1 MKLFI
6 ANRGEI
12 ARRIIRT
19 AQKLN
24 WITVAGY
31 ADPDANAPFVLEASE
46 AIRIGPSALSE
57 SYLSAE
63 AILKAAKATGATA
76 IHPGYGFLSENADF
90 AQQVKDAGLIWV
102 GPKPALIAMMG
113 SKIEA
118 RKIAETAGVPII
130 PGFSGSQQ
138 SDDLQSAASS
148 IGYPVLIKA
157 SAGGGGKGIRV
168 AHSQETFFKA
178 LDEAQNEASRSFN
191 NSDVIVE
198 RYIEQ
203 PKHIEVQIVGDT
215 FGNIIELGTRDCS
228 VQRRYQKIVE
238 EAPALNL
245 NPDTELELRETA
257 IQLARN
263 IGYDNVGT
271 VEFIVD
277 AATGEYF
284 FLEMN
289 TRLQVEHP
297 ITEMVTGLDLVELQ
311 MLSATGEELAIRQ
324 DEIMFAGHA
333 IEFRLN
339 AEDPS
344 DNFSPRTGV
353 IDHLSIP
360 KLVRWDSGIEVGS
373 NISPFYDSMIAK
385 LIISAPSRPEALTA
399 AATALEN
406 LLVGPVANNAS
417 LLYWL
422 LDQNEFREGSITSRF
437 LDEIDVPIA
446 TIDSVSIGTAANAL
460 LKSIQSNELG
470 PWSSVKSFRVT
481 NHKPAFDVLLSDSE
495 GKIHEV
501 KTNFSAATD
510 RVSVD
515 FATKSVAIN
524 QRGAT
529 HVFQL
534 ADRTEAWMLD
544 SSIGSGNIG
553 DLTAPFPAV
562 IIETP
567 VQAGDDV
574 EPGDI
579 VLVIEAM
586 KMLHSLT
593 ATGHGTVSTLR
604 VETGDAVQSKQIL
617 MTFSN
622 TKSDSERQLNDS

>member
-24 WITVAGY
+24 WTTVAGY

-46 AIRIGPSALSE
+46 SIRIGPSALSE

-63 AILKAAKATGATA
+63 AILNAAKATEATA

-90 AQQVKDAGLIWV
+90 AQQVKDAGLVWV
-102 GPKPALIAMMG
+102 GPSPALIAMMG

-138 SDDLQSAASS
+138 SDDLQTAADR

-168 AHSQETFFKA
+168 AHSQGTFSKA
-178 LDEAQNEASRSFN
+178 LDEARNEASRSFN
-191 NSDVIVE
+191 DSDVIVE
-198 RYIEQ
+198 RYIQQ
-203 PKHIEVQIVGDT
+203 PRHIEVQIVGDV
-215 FGNIIELGTRDCS
+215 FGNIIDLGTRDCS

-238 EAPALNL
+238 EAPASNL
-245 NPDTELELRETA
+245 NPETELGLRETA
-257 IQLARN
+257 TLLAKK

-311 MLSATGEELAIRQ
+311 ILSATGKELAIRQ
-324 DEIMFAGHA
+324 DDITFAGHA

-353 IDHLSIP
+353 IDHLSVP
-360 KLVRWDSGIEVGS
+360 EFVRWDSGIEVGS
-373 NISPFYDSMIAK
+373 EISPFYDSMIAK
-385 LIISAPSRPEALTA
+385 LIISAPTRSETLTA

-406 LLVGPVANNAS
+406 LLIGPVANNAS

-422 LDQNEFREGSITSRF
+422 LSQDQFREGSITSRF

-446 TIDSVSIGTAANAL
+446 TIDSASIGTAATAL
-460 LKSIQSNELG
+460 LRSVQSDELG
-470 PWSSVKSFRVT
+470 PWASVKSFRVT
-481 NHKPAFDVLLSDSE
+481 NHKAAFDVLLSDSE
-495 GKIHEV
+495 GKLHEV
-501 KTNFSAATD
+501 QTNFSASKSRLSLD
-510 RVSVD
+510 IK
-515 FATKSVAIN
+515 TKSAAVN
-524 QRGAT
+524 ERGAT

-544 SSIGSGNIG
+544 SSVGLGNIG
-553 DLTAPFPAV
+553 DLIAPFPAV

-579 VLVIEAM
+579 VLVIDAM

-604 VETGDAVQSKQIL
+604 VATGDAVQSKQIL

-622 TKSDSERQLNDS
+622 TKSDSERRPNDE

>member
-19 AQKLN
+19 AQNLN

-31 ADPDANAPFVLEASE
+31 ADPDANAPFVQEASE

-63 AILKAAKATGATA
+63 AILNAARATEATA

-90 AQQVKDAGLIWV
+90 AQRVKDEGLIWV
-102 GPKPALIAMMG
+102 GPSPALIAMMG

-138 SDDLQSAASS
+138 SDDLQKAADS

-168 AHSQETFFKA
+168 AHSQENFFKA
-178 LDEAQNEASRSFN
+178 LDEARNEASRSFN
-191 NSDVIVE
+191 DSDVIVE

-203 PKHIEVQIVGDT
+203 PRHIEVQIVGDV
-215 FGNIIELGTRDCS
+215 FGNIIDLGTRDCS
-228 VQRRYQKIVE
+228 VQRRYQKIIE
-238 EAPALNL
+238 EAPASNL
-245 NPDTELELRETA
+245 NPDTELGLRETA
-257 IQLARN
+257 TQLARN
-263 IGYDNVGT
+263 IGYDNIGT

-311 MLSATGEELAIRQ
+311 MLSATGKELAIRQ
-324 DEIMFAGHA
+324 DDITFTGHA

-353 IDHLSIP
+353 INHLSVP
-360 KLVRWDSGIEVGS
+360 KFVRWDSGIEVGS
-373 NISPFYDSMIAK
+373 EISPFYDSMIAK
-385 LIISAPSRPEALTA
+385 LIISSPTRSEALA
-399 AATALEN
+399 GAKTALEN
-406 LLVGPVANNAS
+406 LLIGPVANNAS
-417 LLYWL
+417 LLYWV
-422 LDQNEFREGSITSRF
+422 LDQDEFREGSITSRF
-437 LDEIDVPIA
+437 LDEIEVPIE
-446 TIDSVSIGTAANAL
+446 IVDSVSIGAAANEL
-460 LKSIQSNELG
+460 LRSIQSNELG
-470 PWSSVKSFRVT
+470 PWASVKSFRVT
-481 NHKPAFDVLLSDSE
+481 NHKSAFDVLLSDSE
-495 GKIHEV
+495 GKLHEV
-501 KTNFSAATD
+501 QTNFSAPMS
-510 RVSVD
+510 RLSVD
-515 FATKSVAIN
+515 FKTKSAAVN

-544 SSIGSGNIG
+544 ASLGLGNIG

-593 ATGHGTVSTLR
+593 ATGRGTVSALR
-604 VETGDAVQSKQIL
+604 VQTGDAVQSKQIL
-617 MTFSN
+617 MTFTN
-622 TKSDSERQLNDS
+622 TKSNSESQPNDA

>member
-19 AQKLN
+19 ARKLN
-24 WITVAGY
+24 WVTVAGY

-46 AIRIGPSALSE
+46 SIRIGPSALSE

-63 AILKAAKATGATA
+63 AILSAAKATEATA

-90 AQQVKDAGLIWV
+90 AQQVKDAGLIWI
-102 GPKPALIAMMG
+102 GPSPALIAMMG

-138 SDDLQSAASS
+138 SDDLQTAANR

-157 SAGGGGKGIRV
+157 SAGGGGKGR
-168 AHSQETFFKA
+168 APPPQKHGKKKK
-178 LDEAQNEASRSFN
+178 EASRSFN
-191 NSDVIVE
+191 DSDVIVE
-198 RYIEQ
+198 RYIQQ
-203 PKHIEVQIVGDT
+203 PRHIEVQIVGDT
-215 FGNIIELGTRDCS
+215 FGNIVHLGERDCS

-238 EAPALNL
+238 EAPASNL
-245 NPDTELELRETA
+245 NPEIERGLRETA
-257 IQLARN
+257 TKLARN
-263 IGYDNVGT
+263 IGYDNIGT

-311 MLSATGEELAIRQ
+311 MLSATGKELAIRQ
-324 DEIMFAGHA
+324 DDITFTGHA

-353 IDHLSIP
+353 IDHLSVP
-360 KLVRWDSGIEVGS
+360 EFVRWDSGIEVGS
-373 NISPFYDSMIAK
+373 EISPFYDSMIAK
-385 LIISAPSRPEALTA
+385 LIISAPTRSETLTA

-406 LLVGPVANNAS
+406 LLIGPVVNNAS

-422 LDQNEFREGSITSRF
+422 LSQDQFCEGSITSRF

-446 TIDSVSIGTAANAL
+446 TIDSASKGTAAAAL
-460 LKSIQSNELG
+460 LRSVRSSELG
-470 PWSSVKSFRVT
+470 PWASVRSFRVT
-481 NHKPAFDVLLSDSE
+481 NHKPAFDVLLRDTE
-495 GKIHEV
+495 GKLHEV
-501 KTNFSAATD
+501 QANFSAS
-510 RVSVD
+510 RNSLSVD
-515 FATKSVAIN
+515 LNTKTAAVN
-524 QRGAT
+524 ERGAT

-544 SSIGSGNIG
+544 SSISLGNIG
-553 DLTAPFPAV
+553 DLIAPFPAV

-567 VQAGDDV
+567 VQAGDEV

-593 ATGHGTVSTLR
+593 ATGHGTVATLR
-604 VETGDAVQSKQIL
+604 VATGDAVQSKQIL
-617 MTFSN
+617 MTFNN
-622 TKSDSERQLNDS
+622 TESDS